1 MFYPIKTPCRLFLAA
16 FLLLTA
22 GLPAQTPQITPASQ
36 ASPAYAV
43 SSTDLLQTALTS
55 TTDGLT
61 YNGSY
66 NPTGKNYTDL
76 IDGDASGEP
85 VIESGTLTFIL
96 DTTVNTL
103 GYELTTIQTFTS
115 HPDGGRDGQDY
126 SVSYSTV
133 AAPATFIPIA
143 SVSHLMGDNGT
154 AGKGKVTISNIGAS
168 KVAAIRFVFATQENQ
183 GSTWSEIDI
192 FGSSSVPTVDATDYD
207 VWADSYSLS
216 GTVDDDE
223 DGDGL
228 TNGEEYAFG
237 LLPNS
242 TSSFNPILTPLDRVT
257 GKFLY
262 ARREAAVTG
271 YDYTIWT
278 STDLS
283 SWSEDTGAT
292 QQVIDQWN
300 EIETVEATV
309 SASRLAS
316 PSLFIKVKAELP
328 PP

>member
-1 MFYPIKTPCRLFLAA
+1 M
-16 FLLLTA
+16 A
-22 GLPAQTPQITPASQ
+22 GLSAQTPLVTPAKQ
-36 ASPAYAV
+36 AAPAFPV
-43 SSTDLLQTALTS
+43 SSTDLLQTAISSTS
-55 TTDGLT
+55 DGLT
-61 YNGSY
+61 YNSSY
-66 NPTGKNYTDL
+66 NPVEKNYSDL
-76 IDGDASGEP
+76 IDGDAGGEP
-85 VIESGTLTFIL
+85 VIESGTLTFTL

-103 GYELTTIQTFTS
+103 GYDVTTIQTFTD
-115 HPDGGRDGQDY
+115 HPDGGRDGQDFA
-126 SVSYSTV
+126 VGYSTV
-133 AAPATFIPIA
+133 SAPATFVPIA
-143 SVSHLMGDNGT
+143 SVSHLMGDNAT
-154 AGKGKVTISNIGAS
+154 EGKGKVTISNIGAS
-168 KVAAIRFVFATQENQ
+168 HVAAIRFHFATQENF

-192 FGSSSVPTVDATDYD
+192 FGTPAVTMMDATDYD
-207 VWADSYSLS
+207 VWADSYSLVGS
-216 GTVDDDE
+216 VDDDD

-242 TSSFNPILTPLDRVT
+242 TSSCNPILTPLDRVT

-262 ARREAAVTG
+262 ARREAAITG

-292 QQVIDQWN
+292 QRVIDLWN

-309 SASRLAS
+309 SAGRLAS

>member
-1 MFYPIKTPCRLFLAA
+1 MKSPCRLYLAA
-16 FLLLTA
+16 ILLFTT
-22 GLPAQTPQITPASQ
+22 GLSAQTPLVTTESQ

-43 SSTDLLQTALTS
+43 SYTDLLQTALSS
-55 TTDGLT
+55 TTDGLI

-66 NPTGKNYTDL
+66 NPPGKNYTDL

-96 DTTVNTL
+96 DTASSPL
-103 GYELTTIQTFTS
+103 GYSLTTIQTFTN

-133 AAPATFIPIA
+133 SAPDTFIPIV

-154 AGKGKVTISNIGAS
+154 AGKGSVTISNIS
-168 KVAAIRFVFATQENQ
+168 TSNVAAIRFIFATQENF
-183 GSTWSEIDI
+183 GSTWSEIDV
-192 FGSSSVPTVDATDYD
+192 FGAPAMPTVDATDYD

-216 GTVDDDE
+216 GTVDDDD

-237 LLPNS
+237 LLPDS

-262 ARREAAVTG
+262 ARREAAITG

-292 QQVIDQWN
+292 QQVIDLWN

-309 SASRLAS
+309 SATRLTS